1 MVSMTLSITSLSAA
15 IIGDWS
21 HSAFERSPR
30 CVIGWWALPVTA
42 AVYALIWG
50 DGLYKA
56 IRYRLA
62 LAAGGEWVS
71 TLTAGCIAWQVFAAI
86 VLIVVYQRLRRPP
99 APLAARAS
107 FWAAVR
113 LTSQY
118 MLIITVGFVV
128 GTDLVVAGLLTRVP
142 VFGADSPHPGSGQ
155 PVLSAV
161 QSVLAGPL
169 EELALVAVP
178 LLLFGCRRSLPWFC
192 AILVV
197 VRVSFHIYYGLS
209 IAVGIAVWAGLAL
222 LMYLRTGRILPLIA
236 GHSLCNLLNVVQNM
250 MNPESGLRK
259 LALFLLM
266 VPVLVGVILV
276 VILIITLA
284 WGLITRRI
292 SGGA

>member
-71 TLTAGCIAWQVFAAI
+71 TLTAGCIAWQVSAAI
-86 VLIVVYQRLRRPP
+86 VLIVVYQRLRRLPT
-99 APLAARAS
+99 PLATRAS

-142 VFGADSPHPGSGQ
+142 VFGADLPYPGSGQ
-155 PVLSAV
+155 PVLNAV

-197 VRVSFHIYYGLS
+197 LRMSFHIYYGLS
-209 IAVGIAVWAGLAL
+209 ITVGIAVWASLAL

>member
-15 IIGDWS
+15 IIDDWR
-21 HSAFERSPR
+21 HPVLERSPR

-50 DGLYKA
+50 DGLYEA

-62 LAAGGEWVS
+62 LAVGGEWVS
-71 TLTAGCIAWQVFAAI
+71 TLTVGCIAWQVFAAI

-99 APLAARAS
+99 APLAACAS

-118 MLIITVGFVV
+118 MLIITIGFVV

-142 VFGADSPHPGSGQ
+142 VFGADLPYPGSGQ
-155 PVLSAV
+155 PALSAV

-178 LLLFGCRRSLPWFC
+178 LLLFGRRRSLPWFC

-197 VRVSFHIYYGLS
+197 VRVSFHIYYELS
-209 IAVGIAVWAGLAL
+209 IAVDIAVWAGLAL
-222 LMYLRTGRILPLIA
+222 LMYLRTGRALPLIA
-236 GHSLCNLLNVVQNM
+236 GHSLCNLLNVIQNM
-250 MNPESGLRK
+250 MNPECALKK
-259 LALFLLM
+259 LALFLLT
-266 VPVLVGVILV
+266 VPVLVGVILAV
-276 VILIITLA
+276 TLA
-284 WGLITRRI
+284 VAFVWESIMRRI
-292 SGGA
+292 NDSA